1 MRLKSHHLG
10 SIVAAA
16 ILVVAAFVGASLAG
30 AADEG
35 GAVSISAANCGPG
48 GGPSQPIGPSGPTP
62 FPCEPANVAVVAGT
76 TWMLRHGQQ
85 GGLLTPFT
93 YGTRPLTP
101 IMGDWN
107 CDTVN
112 TAGTFE
118 RGTFRLN
125 DQNDDSI
132 PEHTFVFGDP
142 RGFAVAADFD
152 GNCYDD
158 VAVYRNGTWQVH
170 YLGPGAPADDTFT
183 LPAPFGQGNWPNTV
197 PVAGDWNGDAVGGAG
212 IGTYDLATATWVLKD
227 EVGAGAPDYGPF
239 VFGTPGGSYP
249 VVGDWNGDGFD
260 TPGYRSLTGTTWTV
274 RRSFITGGQTDSFDF
289 GPANSLPLTW

>member
-1 MRLKSHHLG
+1 MLKRLKSHHLG

-30 AADEG
+30 AADQG
-35 GAVSISAANCGPG
+35 GTVSSSATGPCRM
-48 GGPSQPIGPSGPTP
+48 GPSSPIGPRGPSHP
-62 FPCEPANVAVVAGT
+62 PCEPANVAVVAGT
-76 TWMLRHGQQ
+76 TWHLGDGQP
-85 GGLLTPFT
+85 GATLPTFN
-93 YGTRPLTP
+93 YGIRPLTP

-107 CDTVN
+107 CDGVN
-112 TAGTFE
+112 TVGTFE

-125 DQNDDSI
+125 DQNDATGA
-132 PEHTFVFGDP
+132 EHTFVFGDP
-142 RGFAVAADFD
+142 RGFAVAGDFD

-158 VAVYRNGTWQVH
+158 VAVYRSGTWQVQ
-170 YLGPGAPADDTFT
+170 YLGPGAPHDHTFT

-197 PVAGDWNGDAVGGAG
+197 PVAGDWNGAAVPGEG

-227 EVGAGAPDYGPF
+227 EVGTGAPDYGPF

-260 TPGYRSLTGTTWTV
+260 TPATG
-274 RRSFITGGQTDSFDF
+274 R
-289 GPANSLPLTW
+289 

>member
-1 MRLKSHHLG
+1 MLQRLKSHHLG

-30 AADEG
+30 AADQAG
-35 GAVSISAANCGPG
+35 TVSSSAASCGPG
-48 GGPSQPIGPSGPTP
+48 GGPSQPIGPSGPSGPCTP
-62 FPCEPANVAVVAGT
+62 ARVAVVAGT
-76 TWMLRHGQQ
+76 TWTL
-85 GGLLTPFT
+85 GGAQPGATLPPFT

-107 CDTVN
+107 CDGLNTV
-112 TAGTFE
+112 GTFE

-125 DQNDDSI
+125 DQNDSSD

-142 RGFAVAADFD
+142 RGFAVAGDFD

-158 VAVYRNGTWQVH
+158 VAVYRAGLWQVH
-170 YLGPGAPADDTFT
+170 YLGPGAPPDATFT
-183 LPAPFGQGNWPNTV
+183 LSAPFATGTWPNTV
-197 PVAGDWNGDAVGGAG
+197 PVAGDWDGDGIDG
-212 IGTYDLATATWVLKD
+212 IGTYDLATATWVLKNT
-227 EVGAGAPDYGPF
+227 AGPGGPDIGPF

-274 RRSFITGGQTDSFDF
+274 RVSFITSGTTRSFDF
-289 GPANSLPLTW
+289 GAPNTLPLTW